1 MFGRMILGFDGT
13 AQSSDALALARLLA
27 SKAGSAI
34 VVSHV
39 VPHPPPFDARTREY
53 VKQVQAHLRS
63 VLEPAVAALSGLVTE
78 THPIESTSPARGL
91 HEIAVEEGASLIV
104 IGSTHR
110 GPVGRVVLGSVG
122 EVLVAGSPTAVAV
135 APKGFAARAPEEMR
149 VVGAGFNGSPEARLA
164 LRAAATL
171 AAGAGAELRA
181 IAVEEGFAHAHHP
194 IRPEYRAES
203 RLVEQLDHALEE
215 VGAPDAKRVVEKGAA
230 VHCLCEASR
239 ETDLLVIGSR
249 GYGPMRHALVG
260 SVSAQLMRSAPV
272 PVLVIPRGAGTED
285 GTGEGI
291 AVGAPTRA

>member
-1 MFGRMILGFDGT
+1 
-13 AQSSDALALARLLA
+13 
-27 SKAGSAI
+27 
-34 VVSHV
+34 
-39 VPHPPPFDARTREY
+39 
-53 VKQVQAHLRS
+53 
-63 VLEPAVAALSGLVTE
+63 
-78 THPIESTSPARGL
+78 
-91 HEIAVEEGASLIV
+91 
-104 IGSTHR
+104 
-110 GPVGRVVLGSVG
+110 VVLGSVG